1 MLFSYLK
8 KKNPCEGIIVKVRL
22 TVWLELI
29 LGLQVD
35 INNLAKSIVVSK
47 FLIFRFLKKL
57 EIEKTKISL
66 IVWEKQPSYFL

>member
-1 MLFSYLK
+1 M
-8 KKNPCEGIIVKVRL
+8 RL

-29 LGLQVD
+29 LGLQID